1 MLILV
6 TTRVQPALWKWSG
19 TTECP
24 ASALRR
30 ATVWLTS
37 PSDNT
42 VQSARLRTPGYKNP
56 VNISNL
62 IIIIIS
68 LRDNI
73 FLGDYEV
80 ILTELSREVIPD
92 SDDDSNDGDDGE
104 AEDDVVAE
112 STDQT
117 MTEPEVEPSDP
128 TVEEDNTCRF
138 WYLLRK

>member
-1 MLILV
+1 MPDSGHQV
-6 TTRVQPALWKWSG
+6 T
-19 TTECP
+19 
-24 ASALRR
+24 
-30 ATVWLTS
+30 
-37 PSDNT
+37 
-42 VQSARLRTPGYKNP
+42 RTDNP

-80 ILTELSREVIPD
+80 KLTELSREVIPD

-138 WYLLRK
+138 